1 MDIMEISTKKS
12 VRQYNKLMA
21 CASSITMHH
30 MFCLRFDNG
39 DKLGIENPIQ
49 ISQNKKKRKKRTKGE
64 LNFVFGNSPVVMF
77 NLECNL

>member
-1 MDIMEISTKKS
+1 
-12 VRQYNKLMA
+12 
-21 CASSITMHH
+21 MHH

-49 ISQNKKKRKKRTKGE
+49 ISKNKKKRKKRTKGE

>member
-1 MDIMEISTKKS
+1 MRMNYAFDPYQQGHHLYQVLERQLRHVFSTIME
-12 VRQYNKLMA
+12 
-21 CASSITMHH
+21 
-30 MFCLRFDNG
+30 

-64 LNFVFGNSPVVMF
+64 QNFVFGNSPVVMF

>member
-1 MDIMEISTKKS
+1 MEISTKKS

-49 ISQNKKKRKKRTKGE
+49 ISQNKIKRKERRERKE
-64 LNFVFGNSPVVMF
+64 N
-77 NLECNL
+77 